1 MNISE
6 DPYQFL
12 NDLPQECIKEL
23 LDIEL
28 QKMKSETDED
38 VQVSFNI
45 IDIPGTVFCAVYKL
59 RRSFGL
65 LGGFHH
71 FTTLLAKT
79 GYCIS

>member
-28 QKMKSETDED
+28 QKMRSETDED

-71 FTTLLAKT
+71 FTTLLAKM